1 VTGRSSYKQTIDVLL
16 AISEGK
22 TSNEIKS
29 SVKLSRYSFDYI
41 LNRLVNHELVE
52 SQGEVLVVTRKGL
65 KVVIFLYEN
74 EKIPEDSVV
83 SYAREHNVL

>member
-74 EKIPEDSVV
+74 EKIPKDSVV